1 MSSKVPMPVSGDG
14 NHKGEAD
21 GVNDTGRGG
30 GGDSAGGSYQN
41 PHTGKDGAGG
51 AGGFFGHGG
60 QTDIAYHGGGQAGA
74 EGSETSNATTEGG
87 GDVHGGR
94 GQGPKPGPTGPDQ
107 VLAAEYHRE
116 AVVGGHRIEIIETS
130 GIAAAEAAGTTG
142 AEGQAKTTDHPGSG

>member
-1 MSSKVPMPVSGDG
+1 MSSKVPMPVSDDG

-21 GVNDTGRGG
+21 GVNDPGRGG

-87 GDVHGGR
+87 GDVHGR
-94 GQGPKPGPTGPDQ
+94 GDQGPNPGPTGPDQ
-107 VLAAEYHRE
+107 DLATEYHRE
-116 AVVGGHRIEIIETS
+116 AVVGGHRIEIIDNS

-142 AEGQAKTTDHPGSG
+142 VEGQAKTTDHPGSG